1 MANEP
6 SVLTQTTT
14 IVATNQD
21 LLAAAAV
28 RMYNAEGTL
37 HLAHQAHIDAW
48 VVAAYTQL
56 HNAIAD
62 HTACLRH
69 IAA

>member
-6 SVLTQTTT
+6 SIFTQTTT
-14 IVATNQD
+14 IVAINQH
-21 LLAAAAV
+21 LLARVAV
-28 RMYNAEGTL
+28 RMYDAEGAL

-56 HNAIAD
+56 HKAFAYR
-62 HTACLRH
+62 TACLLL
-69 IAA
+69 IDA